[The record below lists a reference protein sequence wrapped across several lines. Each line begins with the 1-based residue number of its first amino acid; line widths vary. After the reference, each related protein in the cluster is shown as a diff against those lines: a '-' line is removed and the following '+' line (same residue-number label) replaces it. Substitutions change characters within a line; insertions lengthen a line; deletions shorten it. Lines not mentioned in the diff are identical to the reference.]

1 MKILFS
7 MILCI
12 GFYGWYR
19 SIRKKQQK
27 KKNYDPIRYPLKSE
41 EELK

>member
-19 SIRKKQQK
+19 SLRKKKQDY
-27 KKNYDPIRYPLKSE
+27 NTVRYPFKSKE
-41 EELK
+41 EKP